1 MDDGFFT
8 YLVAKNRR
16 NNLKWRVPF
25 AILGGIALLF
35 ASQGFSRAADESH
48 DAIAITACDTVINN
62 AGLYFLANDL
72 KQCDNAITIA
82 VSDVKLELRGHTM
95 QGVLANPLAFAD
107 YIIKA
112 QGGTT
117 GLSNIEIAGPG
128 TVTGGLAGIDFENV
142 HRSRVHNLVV
152 VGNDDGIDVIA
163 GVPSTDP
170 NFAATA
176 STDNEFRDNVVTAN
190 FFNGIYVNGGNE
202 NRFIHNNLGG
212 NASDGLFLL
221 NANHN
226 VARQNTADA
235 NGQNGIEIGTL
246 GSGNTVEDNT
256 ALGNAVQ
263 TLADVD
269 LVDQNGNCTQ
279 NHWTGNSFNFNF
291 PSCIQ

>member
-1 MDDGFFT
+1 MNDGFFT
-8 YLVAKNRR
+8 YLVAKNRT
-16 NNLKWRVPF
+16 NNPTWRVPS
-25 AILGGIALLF
+25 AMLAGIVFLF
-35 ASQGFSRAADESH
+35 ASQGFSKANDDGH
-48 DAIAITACDTVINN
+48 NAIAITACNTVINN
-62 AGLYFLANDL
+62 PGRYFLANDL
-72 KQCDNAITIA
+72 KQCVVGVSIA
-82 VSDVKLELRGHTM
+82 VSDVKLELRGHTV
-95 QGVLANPLAFAD
+95 QGVLANPSVFAD
-107 YIIKA
+107 NIIKA
-112 QGGTT
+112 QGGAT
-117 GLSNIEIAGPG
+117 GLSNIDIEGPG

-152 VGNDDGIDVIA
+152 VGNNDGIDVIA

-176 STDNEFRDNVVTAN
+176 STDNEFLDNVVAAN

-212 NASDGLFLL
+212 NFSDGLFLF
-221 NANHN
+221 NANNN
-226 VARQNTADA
+226 VARQNTADS
-235 NGQNGIEIGTL
+235 NGLNGIEVGT
-246 GSGNTVEDNT
+246 GFGNTIEENT

-279 NHWTGNSFNFNF
+279 NDWTRNSFNFNF